1 MSVHRLQQFATL
13 DGCQLWLVDLDA
25 PALPQEFDDLSAE
38 ELARAGR
45 FSFARH
51 RTRFLAGRAALR
63 RLLARHLDRS
73 PATLALGYGA
83 HGKPFLQ
90 DSPAPAFNLS
100 HSEGIGLVALLDA
113 RSGAAIAA
121 IGVDIEV
128 LRPLPDAPD
137 LAAANFEP
145 AECDQLGQ
153 MCEPERSKAFL
164 VGWTRKEACLKALGS
179 GFSGP
184 TRLATG
190 LGLEAGVVAWKHGA
204 ASVRSFELPAQGAV
218 ASLARLQDACAP
230 SLAPS

>member
-45 FSFARH
+45 FSFAHH
-51 RTRFLAGRAALR
+51 RKRFLAGRAALR
-63 RLLARHLDRS
+63 QLLARHLGRS
-73 PATLALGYGA
+73 PDTLALGYGP

-90 DSPAPAFNLS
+90 DCRAPAFNLS
-100 HSEGIGLVALLDA
+100 HSEGIGLVALLAEHND
-113 RSGAAIAA
+113 AA

-128 LRPLPDAPD
+128 LRPLPDAPE
-137 LAAANFEP
+137 LAAANFES
-145 AECDQLGQ
+145 AECDQLEH
-153 MCEPERSKAFL
+153 MCEPDRSKAFL

-190 LGLEAGVVAWKHGA
+190 LELDAGVVAWKDGA
-204 ASVRSFELPAQGAV
+204 ASVRSFELPAHGAV
-218 ASLARLQDACAP
+218 ASLARLQTASAP
-230 SLAPS
+230 SAALS